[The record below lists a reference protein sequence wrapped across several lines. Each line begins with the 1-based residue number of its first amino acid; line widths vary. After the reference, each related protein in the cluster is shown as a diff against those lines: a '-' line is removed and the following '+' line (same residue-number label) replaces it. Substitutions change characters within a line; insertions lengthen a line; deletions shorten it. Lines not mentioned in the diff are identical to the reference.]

1 MIYLKPT
8 KMSMKKNY
16 ALLITLLVTISGN
29 AQSGINTKNPNAS
42 LEVNATTDNTKAD
55 GIMAPRVTK
64 SNLISKTGVYSTPQT
79 SAIVYVTDASATSTD
94 AKFTSIDAVGYYYFD
109 GLVWVKMRYV
119 PEPIYKWDL
128 NGNAITDGQFLGTT
142 NNQTL
147 QFKYNNL
154 NAGFINNKNTSY
166 GADALPFTT
175 SVTGIGNVA
184 FGIEVLKANTTGS
197 NNAAIGNLALVN
209 NTTGVN
215 NVAVGYNTLNT
226 NVVGDFNVA
235 IGANALSKNEGPNSN
250 NNTAVGNNALANNT
264 TSGNNT
270 AVGSNAAT
278 ANTVG
283 NLNTAIGRD
292 ALASNINSNSNTAVG
307 SSALSKNTVAN
318 NTGIGSSAFPAN
330 SSGSANTG
338 LGFRAGYVNTT
349 GSNNVALGAHSLL
362 GNTTGSRN
370 IAIGQNSMT
379 SSDVA
384 SDIVAIGN
392 SSFNFLKN
400 TTGNDYNTA
409 LGSGSG
415 KIIVTGTNN
424 TFIGGNTSGGAISN
438 NSTVVGAGSTIG
450 VTSLNYATA
459 LGSDAIVTQSNSV
472 ILGRTN
478 DSVGVGTTA
487 PSNKLHVVAT
497 THPIRLEGLQ
507 TASSILPV
515 LVVDENG
522 VIYKSG
528 VLNTF
533 AAPSTTVTTDFNEIN
548 ILKATVEEQGKQ
560 IEDIK
565 KENESLKIQ
574 LQSIINALEN
584 KPLN

>member
-1 MIYLKPT
+1 
-8 KMSMKKNY
+8 MKKNII
-16 ALLITLLVTISGN
+16 LLSTLLTFSLN
-29 AQSGINTKNPNAS
+29 HAQTGINTLNPNAT

-55 GIMAPRVTK
+55 GIMAPRVAK

-154 NAGFINNKNTSY
+154 NAGFINDKNTSY

-175 SVTGIGNVA
+175 SVTGTGNVA
-184 FGIEVLKANTTGS
+184 FGIGVLKANTTGN

-209 NTTGVN
+209 NTTGID

-226 NVVGDFNVA
+226 NVVGNSNVA
-235 IGANALSKNEGPNSN
+235 IGTNALSKSDGLNSN
-250 NNTAVGNNALANNT
+250 FNTAVGHNALTNNTINGNNTAVGANALFANTAGNQNT
-264 TSGNNT
+264 GVGRGALEGNLTSNSNTAVGYNALNKNTFQNNT
-270 AVGSNAAT
+270 AVGSNALT
-278 ANTVG
+278 ASFNGTS
-283 NLNTAIGRD
+283 NTAIGR
-292 ALASNINSNSNTAVG
+292 ASAI
-307 SSALSKNTVAN
+307 
-318 NTGIGSSAFPAN
+318 
-330 SSGSANTG
+330 
-338 LGFRAGYVNTT
+338 VNYS
-349 GSNNVALGAHSLL
+349 GSNNVAVGDSSLK
-362 GNTTGSRN
+362 GNTNGNRN
-370 IAIGQNSMT
+370 ISIGVNSMAF
-379 SSDVA
+379 SDVA
-384 SDIVAIGN
+384 SDIVSIGH
-392 SSFNFLKN
+392 SSFNLLKN
-400 TTGNDYNTA
+400 TSGSDYNTA
-409 LGSGSG
+409 LGSDSG
-415 KIIVTGTNN
+415 KIIATGKNN
-424 TFIGGNTSGGAISN
+424 TFIGGNTSGAAISN

-450 VTSLNYATA
+450 ATSLVFATV
-459 LGSDAIVTQSNSV
+459 LGSGATVTQSNSV

-497 THPIRLEGLQ
+497 THPIRVEGLQ

-528 VLNTF
+528 SVSART
-533 AAPSTTVTTDFNEIN
+533 PSDTVIDQ
-548 ILKATVEEQGKQ
+548 LKQQ
-560 IEDIK
+560 IEAQQVEIK
-565 KENESLKIQ
+565 ALSQKLEEVLLK
-574 LQSIINALEN
+574 L
-584 KPLN
+584 K